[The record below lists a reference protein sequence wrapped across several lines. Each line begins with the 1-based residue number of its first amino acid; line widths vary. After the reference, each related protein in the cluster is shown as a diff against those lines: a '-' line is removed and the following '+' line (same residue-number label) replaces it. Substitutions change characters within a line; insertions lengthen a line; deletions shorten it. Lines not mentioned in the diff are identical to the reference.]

1 MKKIILLLAA
11 FSFGASYAQEE
22 QKMEITPRNSWFKAG
37 LTAGVP
43 TSDVKDYTSFNFGVD
58 VRAQYMFNNHFAIG
72 GATGY
77 NHFIA
82 KEDFDDFG
90 VVPLAGYG
98 RFYFQKEGIFVG
110 TDLGVAFVTNVES
123 DSRGL
128 YFNPQ
133 IGYHNRDWNIYG
145 FYQNTFTENTN
156 IRSLGVG
163 VTYNIR
169 FK

>member
-1 MKKIILLLAA
+1 MKKIILFLAA
-11 FSFGASYAQEE
+11 FSFGASYAQDA
-22 QKMEITPRNSWFKAG
+22 QKVEITPKNSWFKAG
-37 LTAGVP
+37 LITGIP
-43 TSDVKDYTSFNFGVD
+43 TSDVKDSTPLSFGVD

-77 NHFIA
+77 NHFFV
-82 KEDFDDFG
+82 KDDFEDFG
-90 VVPLAGYG
+90 VVPLAGYA
-98 RFYFQKEGIFVG
+98 RFYFQKEGVFVG
-110 TDLGVAFVTNVES
+110 TDVGVAFVTNVES